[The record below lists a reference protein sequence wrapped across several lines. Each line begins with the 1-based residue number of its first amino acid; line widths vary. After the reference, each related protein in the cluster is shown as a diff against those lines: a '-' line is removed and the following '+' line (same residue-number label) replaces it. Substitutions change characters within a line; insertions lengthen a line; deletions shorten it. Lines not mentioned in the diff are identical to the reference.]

1 MSGAPPG
8 TGSGQGTEGSSISDL
23 GVVTGNIIDWSRVNH
38 GFVRSRFG
46 AVITFD
52 APRAG
57 TGAGQGTAPTQN
69 HNDDPGRGSPPRARH
84 RSRGPSTTVPSSVL

>member
-23 GVVTGNIIDWSRVNH
+23 GVVTGKFIDSSGVNH

-52 APRAG
+52 APGAG
-57 TGAGQGTAPTQN
+57 TGAGQGTT
-69 HNDDPGRGSPPRARH
+69 RPRSQR
-84 RSRGPSTTVPSSVL
+84 